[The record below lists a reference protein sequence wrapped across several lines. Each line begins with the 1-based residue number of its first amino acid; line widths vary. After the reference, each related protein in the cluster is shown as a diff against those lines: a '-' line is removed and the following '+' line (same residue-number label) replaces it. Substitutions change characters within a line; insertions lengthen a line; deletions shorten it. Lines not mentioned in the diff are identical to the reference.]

1 MRYYRQSILWCRSL
15 VVLVSSRFFH
25 PELEVR
31 LLIVLTS
38 ILGQPFAA
46 QLADTTSRPTAY
58 AISLTLYVVGFIVV
72 ASANG
77 VAAIAAG

>member
-1 MRYYRQSILWCRSL
+1 M
-15 VVLVSSRFFH
+15 VLVSSRFFH
-25 PELEVR
+25 PELEAR
-31 LLIVLTS
+31 MFVLTS
-38 ILGQPFAA
+38 LLGQPFAA